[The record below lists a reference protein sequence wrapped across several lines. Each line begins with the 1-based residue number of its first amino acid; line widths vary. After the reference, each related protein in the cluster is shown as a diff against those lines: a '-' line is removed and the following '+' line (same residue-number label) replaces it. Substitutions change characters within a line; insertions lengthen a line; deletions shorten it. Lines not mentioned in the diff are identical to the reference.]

1 MPAKSTIR
9 QARYDAQNTARIG
22 LKLNL
27 RTDAD
32 VVERLQKAK
41 ETEGIQAYIKRLIRK
56 DLDAK

>member
-56 DLDAK
+56 DIDAK